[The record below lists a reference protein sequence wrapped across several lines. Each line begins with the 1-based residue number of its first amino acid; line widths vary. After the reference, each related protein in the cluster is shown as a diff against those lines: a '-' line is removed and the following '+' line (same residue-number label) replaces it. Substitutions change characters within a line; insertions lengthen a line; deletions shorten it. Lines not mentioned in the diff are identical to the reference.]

1 MSQNLTRVVVRAA
14 AGAAIGVALAGA
26 VPTTTRAEPPTAQ
39 TLAAQQKA
47 AAAPEFADRQDFE
60 FASRGF
66 LGTRAD
72 PVIRGAGGTPVWSL
86 ATYDFLKAPAPP
98 TVEPGLW
105 RQAQLLAMNGLF
117 QVSEGIWQVRGF
129 DLANATFIRG
139 KTGWIVIDTL
149 GSAETAKA
157 AYELVS
163 EKLGKRPIAA
173 VIYTHSHTDH
183 FGGAGGLITPE
194 EARSGRVKVI
204 APHGFMEAASS
215 ENILAGPAMARRAI
229 YQFGVFLKPGPEGQ
243 VNAGIGPGLSRGT
256 PALIA
261 PNTLIERDGQ
271 EMSVDGVKLVFQLT
285 PDTEAPAEM
294 NIYLPQFRALCMA
307 ENANATMHNVLTPR
321 GAVVRDAKG
330 WADQLTRSLRLFGDR
345 TDVMFTSHAW
355 PRFGGE
361 AVRDFLAKHR
371 DAYKYLHDQS
381 VRLMNDGLTGPEIA
395 SRIALPPVLAKEWY
409 NHGFYGS
416 MSFNSR
422 AVYQRYMGWYDGD
435 PVHLA
440 ARPRTETA
448 RRYVEAMG
456 GAAAV
461 RARAQAAFEAGD
473 YAWAAEL
480 LDKAVFADPADAEAK
495 ALLARAYEQ
504 LGYQTQNSLERN
516 EYLSGADELRTGA
529 KGGIGQAGAL
539 LAGAPLPLLLDAIA
553 VRLDP
558 AKVGDGRLRLE
569 FVLTEG
575 DRAYVTVEN
584 GVLVHEP
591 IAAPGKVD
599 ATITLSHADLA
610 AALTGHRPAAGAVK
624 IDGDAGALLRL
635 MSWLEP
641 LSAKPFGLVTP

>member
-1 MSQNLTRVVVRAA
+1 MSRTMSRALA
-14 AGAAIGVALAGA
+14 AGAAASLMLSAA
-26 VPTTTRAEPPTAQ
+26 AQADPPTAQ
-39 TLAAQQKA
+39 TLAAQAKA
-47 AAAPEFADRQDFE
+47 AAAPEFADRQDFD

-66 LGTRAD
+66 LGTRSD
-72 PVIRGAGGTPVWSL
+72 PVIRGPNGAAVWSL
-86 ATYDFLKAPAPP
+86 AAYDFLKAPAPP

-105 RQAQLLAMNGLF
+105 RQSQLLAMHGLF
-117 QVSEGIWQVRGF
+117 QVSDGIWQVRGF
-129 DLANATFIRG
+129 DLANTTFIRG

-149 GSAETAKA
+149 GSAETARA
-157 AYELVS
+157 AYDLVT

-183 FGGAGGLITPE
+183 FGGAGGLITAE
-194 EARSGRVKVI
+194 EARTGKVKVI
-204 APHGFMEAASS
+204 APQGFLAAATQ

-229 YQFGVFLKPGPEGQ
+229 YQFGVFLRPGPGGQ

-256 PALIA
+256 PTLIA
-261 PNTLIERDGQ
+261 PNTSIDRDG
-271 EMSVDGVKLVFQLT
+271 ETMTVDGVKLVFQLT

-321 GAVVRDAKG
+321 GALVRDSKG
-330 WADQLTRSLRLFGDR
+330 WADQLTRSIRLFGDK

-355 PRFGGE
+355 PRFGG
-361 AVRDFLAKHR
+361 AVVRDFLTKHR

-395 SRIALPPVLAKEWY
+395 ARLTLPPVLAREWY

-435 PVHLA
+435 PVNLA

-448 RRYVEAMG
+448 RRYIEAMG
-456 GAAAV
+456 GAGAV

-480 LDKAVFADPADAEAK
+480 MDKAVFADPADAEAK

-516 EYLSGADELRTGA
+516 EYLSAADELRTGA
-529 KGGIGQAGAL
+529 KGFVGQAGAL
-539 LAGAPLPLLLDAIA
+539 LAGAPLPLLLDVMA

-558 AKVGDGRLRLE
+558 AKAGAGRLALE
-569 FVLTEG
+569 FVLTDAP

-584 GVLVHEP
+584 GVLIHEP

-599 ATITLSHADLA
+599 ATIRISHADLA
-610 AALTGHRPAAGAVK
+610 GALTGHRPAPGAVK
-624 IDGDAGALLRL
+624 IEGDAGALMRL
-635 MSWLEP
+635 VSWLEP
-641 LSAKPFGLVTP
+641 MSPKPFGLATP